1 MRRATTGRATAGRAT
16 NAALAV
22 ATAGLLLTA
31 CGTGS
36 DVSRASAD
44 DVGGG
49 GGGEGGGGAPRSQE
63 SDPSAGPE
71 STAAPASTPSSAPG
85 GPAFPTSTDPQSAEP
100 TGDWD
105 LQLQDV
111 RVGEHDGFDR
121 VVLEFSGT
129 AGPGWGVAWSEKAVS
144 EGTGEVVPLDGER
157 VLTIS
162 ASGTAMPEPG
172 SYAVPRRLGPSGD
185 VAEVQ
190 VNGWFEG
197 YTQVFAGFRGEERPF
212 RVFSLADPPRLVVD
226 VSD

>member
-1 MRRATTGRATAGRAT
+1 MRRTTTRRAAG
-16 NAALAV
+16 AAWA
-22 ATAGLLLTA
+22 AAAAGLLLTA

-36 DVSRASAD
+36 DVSRASAE

-49 GGGEGGGGAPRSQE
+49 GGGGKSRSKAQSQAPDPSQE
-63 SDPSAGPE
+63 PTPSDEAEPAAPDGPE
-71 STAAPASTPSSAPG
+71 FPASSE
-85 GPAFPTSTDPQSAEP
+85 PQTAEP

-105 LQLQDV
+105 LQLEDV
-111 RVGEHDGFDR
+111 RMGEHDGFDR

-129 AGPGWGVAWSEKAVS
+129 AGPGWGVAWSEKAVA
-144 EGTGEVVPLDGER
+144 EGTGEVVPLEGDR

-172 SYAVPRRLGPSGD
+172 SYDVPQRLGPSGA

-212 RVFSLADPPRLVVD
+212 RVFALTDPPRLVVD
-226 VSD
+226 VTD

>member
-1 MRRATTGRATAGRAT
+1 MRRATTGRAAS
-16 NAALAV
+16 AALAA
-22 ATAGLLLTA
+22 ATAALLLTS

-49 GGGEGGGGAPRSQE
+49 GGGGAGKSRSQAPSQE
-63 SDPSAGPE
+63 TDPSQEPGPSDEPEPPAPDGPE
-71 STAAPASTPSSAPG
+71 FPASTE
-85 GPAFPTSTDPQSAEP
+85 PQTAEP

-105 LQLQDV
+105 LQLEDV
-111 RVGEHDGFDR
+111 RMGEHDGFDR

-129 AGPGWGVAWSEKAVS
+129 AVPGWGVAWSEKAVA
-144 EGTGEVVPLDGER
+144 EGTGEVVQLDGDR
-157 VLTIS
+157 VLSIS

-172 SYAVPRRLGPSGD
+172 SYEVPRRLGPSGD

-190 VNGWFEG
+190 VDGWFEG
-197 YTQVFAGFRGEERPF
+197 YTQVFAGIEGDERPF